1 MNKQDELQTLR
12 DENRRLKEVL
22 EIIADGFCDT
32 PFGRKHY
39 ERFKLTRLAAEA
51 IKETQNE

>member
-39 ERFKLTRLAAEA
+39 ERFKLTRLAAEE